1 MANTSTGSF
10 SRVIGSFDSTGSSD
24 AIVVNAARGVDVSI
38 SGTFAQTIDL
48 ERETS
53 TGAANAENWVVIES
67 YTAPVEKV
75 VRNASRRRLRLTCS
89 ADTSGESFFDLTAG
103 NRE

>member
-10 SRVIGSFDSTGSSD
+10 SRVIGSFDGTGSSD
-24 AIVVNAARGVDVSI
+24 AITVNAARLVDVSI
-38 SGTFAQTIDL
+38 DGTFDQTIDL

-53 TGAANAENWVVIES
+53 TGTANANNWVVIES
-67 YTAPVEKV
+67 YTSPVEKV
-75 VRNASRRRLRLTCS
+75 VRCATRRRLRLTCS
-89 ADTSGESFFDLTAG
+89 VDTSGESFFDMTAG